1 MDPPNAS
8 VPDYDGRDTG
18 AHVDGEAQ
26 PHDDE
31 PKSRFSWGS
40 SSYGDEDENGN
51 RPCLDDNADSDQP
64 ESAAGDDTGLGLPAP
79 TTGGDAASNLPGL
92 AAGGDVGPD
101 APSLEG
107 FGAWGCCECDTTSGV
122 QGTDDKQHP
131 ATALKCKC
139 GHHCCVNCTLKG
151 AQIKKFQP
159 MNEPEVVQLSEDANK
174 DVRFGV
180 FCSGCGT
187 AWRAVEVETAAP
199 KKTALQRISALPK
212 RLLKHGMQPL
222 EKLRH
227 SSSLSNLSSP
237 DTAPASASVAKA
249 TPSPS
254 TFNLR
259 ALSNE
264 MEESVGKQADLA
276 TVQFTGLQCTCGVV
290 TDGSSLCFQIFDPPV
305 DFYEAEFKKLMEGRR
320 VAGFGTTPE
329 DQARGHGTPTLTLKG
344 ISHPNP
350 LRSAP
355 VQEDDYKM

>member
-1 MDPPNAS
+1 MDP
-8 VPDYDGRDTG
+8 Y
-18 AHVDGEAQ
+18 
-26 PHDDE
+26 
-31 PKSRFSWGS
+31 
-40 SSYGDEDENGN
+40 
-51 RPCLDDNADSDQP
+51 
-64 ESAAGDDTGLGLPAP
+64 
-79 TTGGDAASNLPGL
+79 
-92 AAGGDVGPD
+92 
-101 APSLEG
+101 APSPKG
-107 FGAWGCCECDTTSGV
+107 FGAWGCCECDTTHGV
-122 QGTDDKQHP
+122 QGTDNRQHP
-131 ATALKCKC
+131 ATTLKCNC
-139 GHHCCVNCTLKG
+139 GHHSCVNCTLKG
-151 AQIKKFQP
+151 QIKKFQP

-187 AWRAVEVETAAP
+187 AWRAVKVETATP

-212 RLLKHGMQPL
+212 RLLKHGMHPL
-222 EKLRH
+222 EKLCH
-227 SSSLSNLSSP
+227 SSSLSNMSSP
-237 DTAPASASVAKA
+237 DTTASASVPAA
-249 TPSPS
+249 QPTSSAS

-264 MEESVGKQADLA
+264 MEEGHGKQADLA
-276 TVQFTGLQCTCGVV
+276 TVQFTGLLCTCGGV
-290 TDGSSLCFQIFDPPV
+290 TDISSLCFQIFDPPV